1 MLPIP
6 HIYKNIKTQKLKKEE
21 DSGGGILRNKA
32 VYGIRAMLSTLGFMT
47 QDSTSLTIHCT

>member
-32 VYGIRAMLSTLGFMT
+32 VYGLIAMLSMLGFMT
-47 QDSTSLTIHCT
+47 QDST